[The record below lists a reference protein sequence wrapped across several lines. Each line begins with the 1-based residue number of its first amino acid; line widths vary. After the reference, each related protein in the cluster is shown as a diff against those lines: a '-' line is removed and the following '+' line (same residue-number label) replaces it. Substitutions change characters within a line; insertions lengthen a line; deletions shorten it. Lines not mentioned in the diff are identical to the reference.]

1 MEQHPVPQH
10 IASFEFK
17 LFGNLTV
24 RQFMTLAIPMTLAG
38 MIFFSG
44 LPAVIRIPVAAVIG
58 FMALVAALVPFNG
71 RPLDKWLVIFIKA
84 LASPTQRVWVKEAQI
99 PDFLRVVTTAV
110 ALPQHEEE
118 KASGWSR
125 EQLLE
130 YVHLLPRG
138 ETSPLD
144 VREQIAL
151 SRLGFSE
158 ALSAESG
165 VLPPAISRSSLPQI
179 ESLTIAAH
187 AQPYALPGL
196 ATKLSSGGTPQL
208 EVETELREG
217 EQVEIESRGPRR
229 LAAEINFTE
238 EVVIP
243 IKTPGRR
250 LRLVPG
256 VGKTRVRKLHFGP
269 PAGFDLS
276 RLPIRGEK
284 RFEVSEELKRRIGE
298 ETMNDQRRTTN
309 DERQT
314 TNGVN
319 TFEVGSV
326 TQTGLEKQ
334 KQIRFGSPGAGNQ
347 PIPKK
352 VILEKPADVRLAQK
366 QQEENQAKI
375 SVKTQE
381 EVLAQTPVVLS
392 GIVPLTN
399 KPNVLSGQVTDSTGM
414 PVAGAIVVVVDR
426 NGIPTRALKTN
437 KLGQFLSA
445 TPLSDGPYKVEV
457 EAEGYQFED
466 IVLNLVGEVMSP
478 VEIKAR

>member
-38 MIFFSG
+38 AIFFSG
-44 LPAVIRIPVAAVIG
+44 LPAVFRIPVAAVIG
-58 FMALVAALVPFNG
+58 IMALVAALVPFNG

-99 PDFLRVVTTAV
+99 PDFLRVVTAAV

-118 KASGWSR
+118 KVSGWSR

-130 YVHLLPRG
+130 YVHSLPRG

-151 SRLGFSE
+151 GRLGFSE
-158 ALSAESG
+158 ALPAESG
-165 VLPPAISRSSLPQI
+165 VLPAAISRPSLPQI

-217 EQVEIESRGPRR
+217 EQVEIEPRGPRR

-284 RFEVSEELKRRIGE
+284 RFEVSEELKRRLGE
-298 ETMNDQRRTTN
+298 LPE
-309 DERQT
+309 EA
-314 TNGVN
+314 N
-319 TFEVGSV
+319 TFDVGSGRQPEITSKVETGTAQTVHPGGV
-326 TQTGLEKQ
+326 TGE
-334 KQIRFGSPGAGNQ
+334 IREVRGEARF
-347 PIPKK
+347 
-352 VILEKPADVRLAQK
+352 EKPADVRLAQI

-381 EVLAQTPVVLS
+381 EKLAQTPVVLS

-399 KPNVLSGQVTDSTGM
+399 KPNVLSGQVTDSTGV

-445 TPLSDGPYKVEV
+445 TPLPDGPYKIEV

-466 IVLNLVGEVMSP
+466 IVLNLLGEVMAP

>member
-1 MEQHPVPQH
+1 
-10 IASFEFK
+10 
-17 LFGNLTV
+17 
-24 RQFMTLAIPMTLAG
+24 MTLAIPMTLAG
-38 MIFFSG
+38 TIFFSG
-44 LPAVIRIPVAAVIG
+44 LPAVVRIPVAAVIG
-58 FMALVAALVPFNG
+58 LMALVAALVPFNG

-99 PDFLRVVTTAV
+99 PDFLRVVTAAV
-110 ALPQHEEE
+110 VLPQHEEE
-118 KASGWSR
+118 KVSGWSR

-130 YVHLLPRG
+130 YVHSLPRG

-158 ALSAESG
+158 SLPAESG
-165 VLPPAISRSSLPQI
+165 VLPSAISRPSLPQI

-196 ATKLSSGGTPQL
+196 ATKLSPGGTLQL

-217 EQVEIESRGPRR
+217 EQVEIEPRGPRR

-284 RFEVSEELKRRIGE
+284 RFEVSEELKRRMGE
-298 ETMNDQRRTTN
+298 ETTNDQGLTTN
-309 DERQT
+309 EADVGAT
-314 TNGVN
+314 VHPWGGVEA
-319 TFEVGSV
+319 T
-326 TQTGLEKQ
+326 TGLHPGGVTDLAAQ
-334 KQIRFGSPGAGNQ
+334 TRFGSPVADNQ
-347 PIPKK
+347 SIPKK
-352 VILEKPADVRLAQK
+352 VMLEKPADVRLAQK

-399 KPNVLSGQVTDSTGM
+399 KPNVLSGQVTDSMGM

-426 NGIPTRALKTN
+426 NGIPARALKTN